1 MSTSFNRRYKRNQE
15 RLKKKIN
22 EQFFKRI
29 QGKSNEEIA
38 VIMEQIKLKYGFDEP
53 KQPTE
58 DLIIPPIDINV
69 Q

>member
-15 RLKKKIN
+15 RLQKKIN

-58 DLIIPPIDINV
+58 DFIIPPIDINV